1 MIITLK
7 DGSTREY
14 SQAMSVYDIAKD
26 ISDGLARVA
35 CVGEVDG
42 KVVDLR
48 TIVDSD
54 CELSILTFDSEEGKR
69 AYRHTCAHV
78 LAEAVK
84 HLYPEA
90 KLAIGPS
97 IENGFYYDFD
107 MPSLTRED
115 LDKIEAEMKKI
126 IKKGDRL
133 EYYTLSRE
141 EAIKLMTERE
151 EPYKVELI
159 EDLPEDAVLSF
170 YQQGDFIELC
180 AGPHLMSTKQI
191 KAFALTS
198 SSGAYWR
205 GDEHNKMLT
214 RIYGSAFNKKQDL
227 EEYLAY
233 LADIKNRDHNRL
245 GRDMDIFTT
254 VDVVG
259 QGLPLFLPKG
269 TKMVQK
275 LQRWI
280 EDLEDYE
287 WGYVR
292 TRTPLMA
299 KSTLYKISD
308 HWYHYKDG
316 MFVFDYDHSAEEDTA
331 AEAKREIRGVQDIA
345 MLANDADAD
354 AYALRPMTCPFQY
367 YVYKARQKSYRDLP
381 YRMAE
386 TSTLFRNEDSGEMH
400 GLTRVR
406 QFTISEG
413 HLVCTPEQV
422 AEEFKGCVELAKYC
436 LTTLGL
442 QDDVTYRMSKWD
454 PENSEKYLGTAEEWD
469 KVEGAMREILD
480 DIGLE
485 YKEAAGEAAF
495 YGPKLDIQAKNVYGK
510 EDTMI
515 TIQLDMFLAER
526 YDMYYIDR
534 DGEKKRPY
542 IIHRTSMGCY
552 ERTLAWLIE
561 KYAGKFP
568 TWLCAEQ
575 VRILPVSDKYADYA
589 QEVYKELRKNGVDVT
604 IDNSA
609 ERLGYKLRAAQLDKL
624 PYMLVIGQKEQEE
637 GAVSVRSRFAG
648 DEGSMPLADFVD
660 MICKEIRTKEIR
672 KEIPADERK

>member
-1 MIITLK
+1 MT
-7 DGSTREY
+7 
-14 SQAMSVYDIAKD
+14 
-26 ISDGLARVA
+26 
-35 CVGEVDG
+35 
-42 KVVDLR
+42 
-48 TIVDSD
+48 
-54 CELSILTFDSEEGKR
+54 
-69 AYRHTCAHV
+69 
-78 LAEAVK
+78 
-84 HLYPEA
+84 
-90 KLAIGPS
+90 
-97 IENGFYYDFD
+97 
-107 MPSLTRED
+107 
-115 LDKIEAEMKKI
+115 KI
-126 IKKGDRL
+126 IKMGDRL
-133 EYYTLSRE
+133 AYFTLPRE
-141 EAIKLMTERE
+141 EAIQLMKDRE

-159 EDLPEDAVLSF
+159 EDLPEGETISF

-191 KAFALTS
+191 KAFKLTS

-214 RIYGSAFNKKQDL
+214 RIYGTAYTKKADL
-227 EEYLAY
+227 EEYLEY

-245 GRDMDIFTT
+245 GREMDLFTT

-259 QGLPLFLPKG
+259 QGLPLFMPNG
-269 TKMVQK
+269 TKMIQK

-316 MFVFDYDHSAEEDTA
+316 MFLLGYDNLDDLNNTEDA
-331 AEAKREIRGVQDIA
+331 SREIHGVQDLKMIE
-345 MLANDADAD
+345 NDADSD
-354 AYALRPMTCPFQY
+354 VYALRPMTCPFQY

-413 HLVCTPEQV
+413 HLVCTPEQID
-422 AEEFKGCVELAKYC
+422 EEFKNCVRLAKYC

-442 QDDVTYRMSKWD
+442 EEDVTYRMSKWD
-454 PENSEKYLGTAEEWD
+454 PENSEKYLGTAEDWNR
-469 KVEGAMREILD
+469 VEDAMRTILD
-480 DIGLE
+480 EIGLD
-485 YKEAAGEAAF
+485 YTEATGEAAF

-526 YDMYYIDR
+526 YDMYYIDK
-534 DGEKKRPY
+534 DGSKKRPY
-542 IIHRTSMGCY
+542 IIHRTSIGCY

-561 KYAGKFP
+561 KYAGNFP
-568 TWLCAEQ
+568 TRLSPEQ
-575 VRILPVSDKYADYA
+575 NRILPISDKYDDYA
-589 QEVYKELRKNGVDVT
+589 EKVFRELRRNGVDVHVDHST
-604 IDNSA
+604 
-609 ERLGYKLRAAQLDKL
+609 ERIGYKIRKAQMEKI
-624 PYMLVIGQKEQEE
+624 PYMLVLGAKEEE
-637 GAVSVRSRFAG
+637 ENAVSVRSRFAG
-648 DEGSMPLADFVD
+648 DEGSKPLSEFVRQ
-660 MICKEIRTKEIR
+660 IVEEIETKAIR
-672 KEIPADERK
+672 KKDVK